1 MNDTSMTV
9 GRYLVERLKQAGIDH
24 VFGVPGDY
32 VLTFMDRILEGGVEL
47 IGTCNELNA
56 GYAADAYARMNGIG
70 ALCVTYGVGSF
81 SAVNA
86 VAGAYAEQVPLVVIT
101 GGPRLDLRNPAMLLH
116 HSVGDIATMD
126 AVFGHITVATAN
138 LSDAE
143 TAPDEI
149 DAVLYACLSQKRP
162 VSIEIPVD
170 VVDLPCRAPGPF
182 TPPPAPESDPA
193 SLAEATDE
201 AMELLSAAERPVI
214 LAGVELH
221 RYELLDAFDELV
233 AKSGMPVATTLLG
246 KTVIS
251 ELDPQAVGV
260 YEGVASR
267 PEVRSVVEDAD
278 LLLCLGAWM
287 SEMDLGVYT
296 ARLDDDRLVNANS
309 GRVRI
314 RHHFYE
320 PVALGDLVS
329 GLAARMPDKGLRSGP
344 FIPASDA
351 LDHAITV
358 KPDADITVKRFYSR
372 MNDLISDDV
381 IVIADAGD
389 ALFSA
394 ADLVMHRDVG
404 FLGQAFYLSI
414 GFTLPATLGAQL
426 AAPNRRIMSFIGD
439 GAFQMTVQ
447 ELSTIIRHNLNPII
461 FVMNN
466 NGYTAERLIHEG
478 PYNDIQGWENHRL
491 PEVFGGGW
499 GVRVRTEGELEA
511 ALQTAFGLDDRPA
524 LIEVMLDQNDASEQL
539 KRLCAELAP
548 KEG

>member
-9 GRYLVERLKQAGIDH
+9 GRYLVERLKQAGIGH

-32 VLTFMDRILEGGVEL
+32 VLTFMDRILEGDLEL

-56 GYAADAYARMNGIG
+56 GYAADAYARIHGLG
-70 ALCVTYGVGSF
+70 VLCVTYGVGSF
-81 SAVNA
+81 SCVNA

-101 GGPRLDLRNPAMLLH
+101 GGPRLELRNPAMLLH
-116 HSVGDIATMD
+116 HSVGDLGTMD

-149 DAVLYACLSQKRP
+149 DAVLHACLSQKRP

-170 VVDLPCRAPGPF
+170 VVDLPCREPGPF
-182 TPPPAPESDPA
+182 APPPAPESDPA
-193 SLAEATDE
+193 SLAEALDE
-201 AMELLSAAERPVI
+201 AMNLLSAAERPAI

-221 RYELLDAFDELV
+221 RYDLLDAFDALV
-233 AKSGMPVATTLLG
+233 EKSGMPVATTLLG

-260 YEGVASR
+260 YEGAMSR
-267 PEVRSVVEDAD
+267 PDVRSVIEDAD

-296 ARLDDDRLVNANS
+296 ARLDDDRLINANS
-309 GRVRI
+309 ARVRI

-329 GLAARMPDKGLRSGP
+329 GLAERMPDKGLKTGS
-344 FIPASDA
+344 FVPASDA

-358 KPDADITVKRFYSR
+358 QPDADITVKRFYSR

-389 ALFSA
+389 ALISA
-394 ADLVMHRDVG
+394 GDLVMHRDVG

-426 AAPNRRIMSFIGD
+426 AAPNRRIISFIGD
-439 GAFQMTVQ
+439 GGFQMTAQ

-478 PYNDIQGWENHRL
+478 PYNDIQGWQNHRL

-499 GVRVRTEGELEA
+499 GVRVKTEGELEA

-539 KRLCAELAP
+539 KRLCAQLAP
-548 KEG
+548 K